1 MELTKSQKL
10 EFYSEG
16 FLKIEGA
23 VPGVMVEAARQAIN
37 AEIGKGMRHGFA
49 DIRAMPVITDMFN
62 ETPAFSLL
70 ESALGKG
77 NLQCQSNGAVKLNFP
92 AGVGM
97 PQRDPHTH
105 QAKY

>member
-23 VPGVMVEAARQAIN
+23 VPGVMVEAARQTIN
-37 AEIGKGMRHGFA
+37 AEIGKGDRRSFG

-62 ETPAFSLL
+62 ETPAFPLL
-70 ESALGKG
+70 ESALG
-77 NLQCQSNGAVKLNFP
+77 
-92 AGVGM
+92 
-97 PQRDPHTH
+97 
-105 QAKY
+105 